1 MDTNTI
7 LQIVIGVAGMT
18 GGFFG
23 GKRLASGEA
32 VTTAVEVVELL
43 RIQVEFL
50 TTKGATDATKIA
62 DLRGRVDI
70 LEGLVTQRAEV
81 EAVHTEV
88 QGVRA
93 VVDKIAHKL
102 EAS

>member
-1 MDTNTI
+1 MDSNTI
-7 LQIVIGVAGMT
+7 IQVLIGVAGIT

-32 VTTAVEVVELL
+32 VSTAVEVVELL
-43 RIQVEFL
+43 RVQVEFL
-50 TTKGATDATKIA
+50 TTKGATDTSKIA
-62 DLRGRVDI
+62 DLRARVDI

-81 EAVHTEV
+81 EAVHVEV
-88 QGVRA
+88 QGVRS